1 VILLGLQPE
10 KAETVRLYNERDY
23 EKEKR
28 LMQAMDKISR
38 KFGRN
43 TIRFGASCKEKNWQM
58 KAERKSQ
65 RYTTCLKE
73 LLQIK

>member
-1 VILLGLQPE
+1 MLGLQPE
-10 KAETVRLYNERDY
+10 KAETVRLYNDERDY

-38 KFGRN
+38 KFGRD
-43 TIRFGASCKEKNWQM
+43 TIRFRASCKEKNWQM

-65 RYTTCLKE
+65 RYTTRLKE
-73 LLQIK
+73 VLQIR